1 MNTIEPSL
9 RSTISHM
16 EVAQEL
22 LEDIQECFSIANGPR
37 IQQLKAEFAEC
48 KQKALEKKREEE
60 KVHQFLMGL
69 DETLYGT
76 GHDSDSCF
84 ELVGYPEWWGDRPRE
99 TTRGYGQNKGR
110 QQFVN
115 SGSKGHGGVK
125 ANAVQASTIEVVGNS
140 IISDSDKTVITG
152 LSNEQWETLRTLL
165 SGAKMGTN
173 EKMTGLPNGN
183 QIVATKEGT
192 MVFDRK
198 LTLNHVLYVPSLMCN
213 LISLS
218 QVLDETNC
226 VAQFTDKFF
235 VIQDRTSRMLI
246 GAGEQRGELYFFR
259 TMVTTTAMKMSG
271 QSSFD
276 MWHKRLGHPSSK
288 VVELIPNVG
297 FSVPFATEGWKIWT
311 MFFVFAHE
319 LVTFGLELLN
329 LIFRLRSLAL
339 RLIVGSVIICFLSRV
354 MISRA
359 LHGIVALLLFVGYY
373 GKEDVLYWSRPPRGW
388 IKANVDASVHS
399 GDGHAAIGG
408 VLRDENGCWILGFRR
423 SIGCCSVL
431 VAELWAV
438 QDMLARAWSLDIR
451 RLVLETNCME
461 VVQLLNCSSTS
472 TVGNTLVRLIMDWTR
487 ENWQLVIRY
496 VPRVHNQL
504 TDRFAS
510 LGRTAPRDGI
520 LFSNPTVDLVS
531 LVDHDVAR
539 SLQAPEGPTWREVA
553 HTICFN
559 LMDDPWG

>member
-1 MNTIEPSL
+1 
-9 RSTISHM
+9 
-16 EVAQEL
+16 
-22 LEDIQECFSIANGPR
+22 
-37 IQQLKAEFAEC
+37 
-48 KQKALEKKREEE
+48 
-60 KVHQFLMGL
+60 
-69 DETLYGT
+69 
-76 GHDSDSCF
+76 
-84 ELVGYPEWWGDRPRE
+84 
-99 TTRGYGQNKGR
+99 
-110 QQFVN
+110 
-115 SGSKGHGGVK
+115 
-125 ANAVQASTIEVVGNS
+125 
-140 IISDSDKTVITG
+140 
-152 LSNEQWETLRTLL
+152 
-165 SGAKMGTN
+165 
-173 EKMTGLPNGN
+173 
-183 QIVATKEGT
+183 
-192 MVFDRK
+192 
-198 LTLNHVLYVPSLMCN
+198 
-213 LISLS
+213 
-218 QVLDETNC
+218 
-226 VAQFTDKFF
+226 
-235 VIQDRTSRMLI
+235 
-246 GAGEQRGELYFFR
+246 
-259 TMVTTTAMKMSG
+259 
-271 QSSFD
+271 
-276 MWHKRLGHPSSK
+276 
-288 VVELIPNVG
+288 
-297 FSVPFATEGWKIWT
+297 

-319 LVTFGLELLN
+319 LDTFGLELLN

-373 GKEDVLYWSRPPRGW
+373 GKEDVL
-388 IKANVDASVHS
+388 
-399 GDGHAAIGG
+399 
-408 VLRDENGCWILGFRR
+408 R
-423 SIGCCSVL
+423 SIGCCSVY

-520 LFSNPTVDLVS
+520 LFSNPPVDLVS

-539 SLQAPEGPTWREVA
+539 SLQAPEGPTWREVV

>member
-1 MNTIEPSL
+1 
-9 RSTISHM
+9 
-16 EVAQEL
+16 
-22 LEDIQECFSIANGPR
+22 
-37 IQQLKAEFAEC
+37 
-48 KQKALEKKREEE
+48 
-60 KVHQFLMGL
+60 
-69 DETLYGT
+69 
-76 GHDSDSCF
+76 
-84 ELVGYPEWWGDRPRE
+84 
-99 TTRGYGQNKGR
+99 
-110 QQFVN
+110 
-115 SGSKGHGGVK
+115 
-125 ANAVQASTIEVVGNS
+125 
-140 IISDSDKTVITG
+140 
-152 LSNEQWETLRTLL
+152 
-165 SGAKMGTN
+165 
-173 EKMTGLPNGN
+173 
-183 QIVATKEGT
+183 
-192 MVFDRK
+192 
-198 LTLNHVLYVPSLMCN
+198 
-213 LISLS
+213 
-218 QVLDETNC
+218 
-226 VAQFTDKFF
+226 
-235 VIQDRTSRMLI
+235 
-246 GAGEQRGELYFFR
+246 
-259 TMVTTTAMKMSG
+259 
-271 QSSFD
+271 
-276 MWHKRLGHPSSK
+276 
-288 VVELIPNVG
+288 
-297 FSVPFATEGWKIWT
+297 

-373 GKEDVLYWSRPPRGW
+373 GKEDVL
-388 IKANVDASVHS
+388 
-399 GDGHAAIGG
+399 
-408 VLRDENGCWILGFRR
+408 R

>member
-1 MNTIEPSL
+1 
-9 RSTISHM
+9 
-16 EVAQEL
+16 
-22 LEDIQECFSIANGPR
+22 
-37 IQQLKAEFAEC
+37 
-48 KQKALEKKREEE
+48 
-60 KVHQFLMGL
+60 
-69 DETLYGT
+69 
-76 GHDSDSCF
+76 
-84 ELVGYPEWWGDRPRE
+84 
-99 TTRGYGQNKGR
+99 
-110 QQFVN
+110 
-115 SGSKGHGGVK
+115 
-125 ANAVQASTIEVVGNS
+125 
-140 IISDSDKTVITG
+140 
-152 LSNEQWETLRTLL
+152 
-165 SGAKMGTN
+165 
-173 EKMTGLPNGN
+173 
-183 QIVATKEGT
+183 
-192 MVFDRK
+192 
-198 LTLNHVLYVPSLMCN
+198 
-213 LISLS
+213 
-218 QVLDETNC
+218 
-226 VAQFTDKFF
+226 
-235 VIQDRTSRMLI
+235 
-246 GAGEQRGELYFFR
+246 
-259 TMVTTTAMKMSG
+259 
-271 QSSFD
+271 
-276 MWHKRLGHPSSK
+276 
-288 VVELIPNVG
+288 
-297 FSVPFATEGWKIWT
+297 

-319 LVTFGLELLN
+319 LDTFGLELLN

-423 SIGCCSVL
+423 SIGCCSVY

-520 LFSNPTVDLVS
+520 LFSNPPVDLVS

-539 SLQAPEGPTWREVA
+539 SLQAPEGPTWREVV